1 VFLPFCWTFLAI
13 LALRV
18 CAIPV
23 GLVDRPSALKTH
35 EGHVPLVGGLGIAAS
50 LLLPSGFPQAVSF
63 PLGMASL
70 LVVVIGMLD
79 DHRPMSPVP
88 RILCQIVAAL
98 IMIDGA
104 GLVLNSF
111 GDLLGRGDVRLAGWA
126 VPVTV
131 FCVVGVMNAM
141 NMIDGLDG
149 LAGGI
154 AAVALFWLGLG
165 ALSAGLERTTDLAAL
180 LYAAVAGFLLFNL
193 PLPWRRR
200 ASVFL
205 GDAGSLLL
213 GLVLAW
219 CAVDLTQNAHGKF
232 YPISAV
238 WILGVPLMDTVYAI
252 VRRLF
257 RGCNPLRGD
266 RGHIHHTLV
275 DMGLSK
281 SQALAVLVALSAVY
295 GAIGYFGWYC
305 QVRES
310 VMFCGFLT
318 AFALY
323 CALMATL
330 KPLCRQAPSEVPQ
343 PAPAS

>member
-1 VFLPFCWTFLAI
+1 
-13 LALRV
+13 
-18 CAIPV
+18 
-23 GLVDRPSALKTH
+23 
-35 EGHVPLVGGLGIAAS
+35 
-50 LLLPSGFPQAVSF
+50 VSF
-63 PLGMASL
+63 PLAMASL

-275 DMGLSK
+275 DMGLSQ

-330 KPLCRQAPSEVPQ
+330 KPLCRQARSEVPQ

>member
-1 VFLPFCWTFLAI
+1 MPFCWTLLAI
-13 LALRV
+13 FALRM
-18 CAIPV
+18 CARPI

-50 LLLPSGFPQAVSF
+50 LLSPSGLAQSVSF
-63 PLGMASL
+63 PLAMASL

-104 GLVLNSF
+104 GLVLKDF
-111 GDLLGRGDVRLAGWA
+111 GDLLGRGDVRLAGLA

-131 FCVVGVMNAM
+131 FSVVGVMNAM

-180 LYAAVAGFLLFNL
+180 LYAAVAGFLVFNL

-219 CAVDLTQNAHGKF
+219 CAVDLTQNAHHKF
-232 YPISAV
+232 YAISAV

-252 VRRLF
+252 MRRF
-257 RGCNPLRGD
+257 IRGRNPLRGD
-266 RGHIHHTLV
+266 RGHVHHTLI
-275 DMGLSK
+275 DLGLSQSK
-281 SQALAVLVALSAVY
+281 ALAVLVALSAVY
-295 GAIGYFGWYC
+295 GAIGYFGWYW

-310 VMFCGFLT
+310 VMFCGFLA

-323 CALMATL
+323 CGLMAML
-330 KPLCRQAPSEVPQ
+330 RPLCRETRREAPS
-343 PAPAS
+343 PAAAS